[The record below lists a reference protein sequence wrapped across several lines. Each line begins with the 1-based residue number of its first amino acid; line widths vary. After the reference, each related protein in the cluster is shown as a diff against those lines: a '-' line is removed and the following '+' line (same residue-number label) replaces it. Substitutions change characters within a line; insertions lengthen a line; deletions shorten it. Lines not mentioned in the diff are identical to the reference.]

1 MAIVPNNTDNIDVGR
16 PAKVG
21 GYAFWA
27 PVGTP
32 LPATA
37 AADLDEK
44 FVNLGYVS
52 KDGLS
57 WAPERNTT
65 DHQDWGGDTVET
77 TQESYGETWTIT
89 FIESL
94 RGDLLKILFGP
105 ENVTIE
111 EPTAVKEHRDQGQL
125 GRAARWSLR
134 LPDEV
139 PEEHPPPDPAQR
151 PRHRNRRGEVHP
163 ERSHQLPGDDQDQ
176 ARHRRTA
183 LLPEDRDPEAV
194 GLTPDLWGRAR
205 LPARPHSTPSG
216 RRQKEGNPS

>member
-32 LPATA
+32 LPANAT
-37 AADLDEK
+37 ADLDEK

-111 EPTAVKEHRDQGQL
+111 EPTAAKEGSIEIRGN
-125 GRAARWSLR
+125 SVE
-134 LPDEV
+134 LPDGV
-139 PEEHPPPDPAQR
+139 FAFLMKSRKSTRR
-151 PRHRNRRGEVHP
+151 PILPNARVTAIGEVKFTPNDLISYQATIKTKPDTAGQHYYQKIGIP
-163 ERSHQLPGDDQDQ
+163 KRS
-176 ARHRRTA
+176 A
-183 LLPEDRDPEAV
+183 
-194 GLTPDLWGRAR
+194 
-205 LPARPHSTPSG
+205 
-216 RRQKEGNPS
+216 